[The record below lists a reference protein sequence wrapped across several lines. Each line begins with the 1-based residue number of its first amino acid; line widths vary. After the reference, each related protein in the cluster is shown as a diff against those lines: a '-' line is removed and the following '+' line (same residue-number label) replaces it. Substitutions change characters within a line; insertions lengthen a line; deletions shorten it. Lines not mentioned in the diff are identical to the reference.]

1 MTATLLPPPVSST
14 QPPGPP
20 GFGRA
25 LRAEWTKFRTLRG
38 WIIAVLVGLA
48 LIDAV
53 GLLLVRGSIGCGTA
67 SGKACYQP
75 LPTGPDGEAVTD
87 AFYFVHRTLTG
98 DGTITARMR
107 DLTGHYSS
115 RPGPVAA
122 GQDDSGESVG
132 TQPWS
137 KAGIL
142 IKDGLTPGSAYAAMT
157 ATGSHG
163 TRMQWNFTHDAAG
176 LPGPVTASS
185 PRWLR
190 LTRSGDTVTGYDSS
204 DGVTWAKVATARLTG
219 LPATVQVGLFATSPG
234 VLVVTESFGG
244 SSATG
249 GPSTATGTF
258 DHVALSGTV
267 GGADWAGGAVN
278 GDGRPAPLRDGRP
291 LVGSYR
297 PSGGQITVTGSGDI
311 APAVPAASTSPGAT
325 ATIGDHLAGIFLGLV
340 VLIVVAAM
348 FATAEYRRGLIRI
361 TLAAIPSRG
370 RLLAAKATVIGAVTF
385 AAGLVAVGVAV
396 PVGVRISR
404 DSGFYV
410 LPVSGAIEA
419 RVIVGTALVLAVC
432 SVLALAVGVILRR
445 GAAAVAAVVVGIV
458 LPYLLGTAAGLPD
471 SAREWLLRVTP
482 AAGFAIG
489 QTIPR
494 YAQVTARYDAPAYFP
509 LGPWAGFA
517 VLCGYATVAL
527 AIAYLLLRRRD
538 A

>member
-1 MTATLLPPPVSST
+1 
-14 QPPGPP
+14 
-20 GFGRA
+20 
-25 LRAEWTKFRTLRG
+25 
-38 WIIAVLVGLA
+38 
-48 LIDAV
+48 
-53 GLLLVRGSIGCGTA
+53 
-67 SGKACYQP
+67 
-75 LPTGPDGEAVTD
+75 
-87 AFYFVHRTLTG
+87 
-98 DGTITARMR
+98 
-107 DLTGHYSS
+107 
-115 RPGPVAA
+115 
-122 GQDDSGESVG
+122 
-132 TQPWS
+132 
-137 KAGIL
+137 
-142 IKDGLTPGSAYAAMT
+142 
-157 ATGSHG
+157 
-163 TRMQWNFTHDAAG
+163 
-176 LPGPVTASS
+176 
-185 PRWLR
+185 
-190 LTRSGDTVTGYDSS
+190 
-204 DGVTWAKVATARLTG
+204 
-219 LPATVQVGLFATSPG
+219 
-234 VLVVTESFGG
+234 
-244 SSATG
+244 
-249 GPSTATGTF
+249 
-258 DHVALSGTV
+258 
-267 GGADWAGGAVN
+267 
-278 GDGRPAPLRDGRP
+278 
-291 LVGSYR
+291 
-297 PSGGQITVTGSGDI
+297 
-311 APAVPAASTSPGAT
+311 VPAASTSPGAT